1 MSRLILLAIIAA
13 ARANDYTC
21 PAYPPFDPAV
31 ASDAAVLAAVDDAK
45 DLLAS
50 LVDARSLALYA
61 DGTAKELTGL
71 LEGRLAPLWS
81 GLRRD
86 VLSCV
91 PCDDQSEAPDAQS
104 KAAYVRS
111 WAAQQR
117 RCARCGKA
125 PALGSAATVDASEER
140 FMHLCGWLVPRA
152 A

>member
-1 MSRLILLAIIAA
+1 MAALPDGPADLQTLMDSEEPSLLALPI
-13 ARANDYTC
+13 
-21 PAYPPFDPAV
+21 
-31 ASDAAVLAAVDDAK
+31 DAHLAI
-45 DLLAS
+45 AS
-50 LVDARSLALYA
+50 LLDARSLAHYA

-71 LEGRLAPLWS
+71 LEGHLAPLWS

-86 VLSCV
+86 VLACV
-91 PCDDQSEAPDAQS
+91 PCDDQSQAPDSES

-111 WAAQQR
+111 WAARQR

-125 PALGSAATVDASEER
+125 PALGSAATVEASEER